1 MCAKRKR
8 PAKGP
13 PNGGSQPA
21 NKRAKPDAN
30 GGGSLG
36 ASGPGLPKALTAKL
50 LADRRPFVEDM
61 KPEDHERERGL
72 YKLLSS
78 TDVEDRLRASDVIIS
93 CLFGDDGGSKG
104 TKKKSGKG
112 KDEGESADEEQADKE
127 GGVPE
132 SVLRRHLERRL
143 FRGLSSGSD
152 AARVGF
158 SYVLV
163 EVIRQL
169 IGDRDLASSRYPGL
183 TFEVLLNLLVEKTT
197 AVGKVLGQEER
208 DNWWGRLFGLRCF
221 VQAGVLFSDKARWKA
236 VLKLLLQLSK
246 KKSWLQPQCGFVIA
260 QAVPLMKRKLAEKT
274 LDELVEA
281 GLAKSPEGL
290 GIWLVAQGTFPE
302 IKLPKPW
309 QDPLGTK
316 SLQDAAAVLKGS
328 TQELSDEDG
337 VQTAK
342 QSYTMTQLH
351 FVWGLILDS
360 FKNQRNAK
368 EFGLFWD
375 RVVDR
380 KLLTHPLYHFSL
392 YTKLTCNCLHPES
405 FFSKNASDHQKLSG
419 FRLFQKVL
427 ESYHSSPAMV
437 EAIFSQHLMGC
448 LMNQASAE
456 ERNLN
461 RAAVK
466 SLKLVETTVERYPEL
481 LLRILPRL
489 LGENGAYNFDE
500 RTHNKTVEKI
510 LRFTRPE
517 DGQAV
522 MEILQTLVKKPT
534 DDGEA
539 ERRLR
544 SYADYVSKLVLAGAD
559 PKLKDE
565 KDGGSVGGFAL
576 LELAKLAYS
585 REYFDLSEQTRS
597 SLRSRLISSFAKV
610 IKRPEDFMYICD
622 AMLSVETDT
631 MDMDR
636 DVQLELTAAL
646 ERLEKLIKKSEKK
659 GSSAAALRMPRQG
672 LALLHAIAIL
682 QLYNEEPDA
691 LDVLADTKQCYEKLK
706 EKEKETGGDSGMAEF
721 LVEILLSM
729 IARPSPLM
737 RQASLLVFEAF
748 SPLMTSKALELLTDT
763 LGAEE
768 NANGQKALFNAVD
781 EDDMDVDGE
790 EDDENDEDSLSEIDS
805 DVEFIG
811 MADGDDAEAPDG
823 DSDGDDDDENE
834 GNEDAEATGN
844 DESDEVLAQ
853 ILGTHRLDQDN
864 EAGSSDD
871 DADMT
876 DSEMVALDEKLAEYF
891 KHRVKG
897 NNKRKDKRD
906 AKESVIN
913 FKHRVLDF
921 LAVYVK
927 KEAAGSNYLL
937 AFDVLLPLLQ
947 HIRMTTN
954 KPLSNKACGIVID
967 FPKHR
972 KKTKADKAAAAA
984 EVVDADALLARLKLV
999 HDEAGKDQAHA
1010 FAKAATAASL
1020 AMAAAIVG
1028 AGANYERVVGVYA
1041 DTQTAWLQGRVR
1053 IQPSFF
1059 LEWIHW
1065 CQSHAQS
1072 QVAKEAAVKE
1082 AAPAAA

>member
-13 PNGGSQPA
+13 PNGGPQPA
-21 NKRAKPDAN
+21 SKRAKPDAN
-30 GGGSLG
+30 GGGSSLG

-78 TDVEDRLRASDVIIS
+78 TDVEDRLRASDVIVS
-93 CLFGDDGGSKG
+93 CLLGNSSGSKS
-104 TKKKSGKG
+104 TKKKSSKV
-112 KDEGESADEEQADKE
+112 KEGEGADHEGTGKE
-127 GGVPE
+127 SGVPE

-163 EVIRQL
+163 EIICQL
-169 IGDRDLASSRYPGL
+169 LGEKDLASSRYPGL
-183 TFEVLLNLLVEKTT
+183 TFEVLLNMLVEKTT
-197 AVGKVLGQEER
+197 TVGKVLGQEER

-221 VQAGVLFSDKARWKA
+221 VQAGVLFTDKTRWKA

-274 LDELVEA
+274 LDELTEA

-290 GIWLVAQGTFPE
+290 GIWLVSQGAFSD

-337 VQTAK
+337 GQAAK
-342 QSYTMTQLH
+342 QSYTMAQLH
-351 FVWGLILDS
+351 FVWDLILDS
-360 FKNQRNAK
+360 FKKQESVR
-368 EFGLFWD
+368 EFKVFWD
-375 RVVDR
+375 RVVDQ
-380 KLLTHPLYHFSL
+380 
-392 YTKLTCNCLHPES
+392 S

-419 FRLFQKVL
+419 FKLFQKVL
-427 ESYHSSPAMV
+427 ESYHSSPTMV

-456 ERNLN
+456 GRHLN

-466 SLKLVETTVERYPEL
+466 SLKAVETTVEQYPKL

-522 MEILQTLVKKPT
+522 METLQTLVKKT
-534 DDGEA
+534 ADDDEA

-544 SYADYVSKLVLAGAD
+544 IYADYVSRLVMASTE

-565 KDGGSVGGFAL
+565 KDGDSVGGLAL

-585 REYFDLSEQTRS
+585 RDYSDLTARTRS
-597 SLRSRLISSFAKV
+597 SLRVRLTSSFAKV
-610 IKRPEDFMYICD
+610 IKRPEDFTYICD
-622 AMLSVETDT
+622 AMLSVEPDS
-631 MDMDR
+631 MDMGD
-636 DVQLELTAAL
+636 DVQSELAAAL
-646 ERLEKLIKKSEKK
+646 ERLQKLVRKSEKK
-659 GSSAAALRMPRQG
+659 KGSGVAALRMPRQG

-682 QLYNEEPDA
+682 QLYNEDPDA
-691 LDVLADTKQCYEKLK
+691 FDVLADTKQCYEKLK
-706 EKEKETGGDSGMAEF
+706 EKEKETGDGSGMAEF

-729 IARPSPLM
+729 IAQPSSLM

-748 SPLMTSKALELLTDT
+748 SPLMTPKALELLTGT
-763 LGAEE
+763 LSVEE
-768 NANGQKALFNAVD
+768 NANGQKTLFNAAD
-781 EDDMDVDGE
+781 EDEMDVDGDEE
-790 EDDENDEDSLSEIDS
+790 EDDEEDGLSEIDS

-811 MADGDDAEAPDG
+811 MADGNDAEAPDG
-823 DSDGDDDDENE
+823 DSDGNDDDNE
-834 GNEDAEATGN
+834 GDEDTETKGNE
-844 DESDEVLAQ
+844 ESDEILAK
-853 ILGTHRLDQDN
+853 ILGTHRLDQDK
-864 EAGSSDD
+864 EAESSDD

-876 DSEMVALDEKLAEYF
+876 DSEMVALDDKLAEYF

-897 NNKRKDKRD
+897 NNKRKEKKD

-921 LAVYVK
+921 LAAYVK
-927 KEAAGSNYLL
+927 TEAAGPNYLL
-937 AFDVLLPLLQ
+937 AFDLLLPLLQ
-947 HIRMTTN
+947 HIRTTTN
-954 KPLSNKACGIVID
+954 KPLSSKACGIVLD

-972 KKTKADKAAAAA
+972 KKTKSDKAAAA
-984 EVVDADALLARLKLV
+984 EDVDADALLARLKLV
-999 HDEAGKDQAHA
+999 HDEAGRDQSHA
-1010 FAKAATAASL
+1010 FARAAATASL
-1020 AMAAAIVG
+1020 AMATAIVG
-1028 AGANYERVVGVYA
+1028 AGANHERVVHVYA
-1041 DTQTAWLQGRVR
+1041 DTQTAWLQGKVR

-1059 LEWIHW
+1059 VEWINW
-1065 CQSHAQS
+1065 CQSRAQS
-1072 QVAKEAAVKE
+1072 QVAKEAVVEEAAVEE
-1082 AAPAAA
+1082 AVVEEVAPAAA

>member
-13 PNGGSQPA
+13 PNGGTQPA
-21 NKRAKPDAN
+21 NKRARPDPN
-30 GGGSLG
+30 GGSSLG

-78 TDVEDRLRASDVIIS
+78 TDVEDRLHASDVIIS
-93 CLFGDDGGSKG
+93 CLFGDGGGSKG
-104 TKKKSGKG
+104 TKKKNGKG
-112 KDEGESADEEQADKE
+112 KDGEASADQDQTDKE

-183 TFEVLLNLLVEKTT
+183 TFEFLLNLLVEKTT
-197 AVGKVLGQEER
+197 TVGKVLGQEER

-221 VQAGVLFSDKARWKA
+221 VQAGVLFNDKTRWKA

-260 QAVPLMKRKLAEKT
+260 QAVPLMKRKLVEKT

-290 GIWLVAQGTFPE
+290 GIWLVAQETFPD

-337 VQTAK
+337 GQTAK

-360 FKNQRNAK
+360 LKDQQSGK
-368 EFGLFWD
+368 EFRLFWD
-375 RVVDR
+375 RVVDQ
-380 KLLTHPLYHFSL
+380 
-392 YTKLTCNCLHPES
+392 S
-405 FFSKNASDHQKLSG
+405 FFSKTASDHQKLSG
-419 FRLFQKVL
+419 FKLFQKVL

-466 SLKLVETTVERYPEL
+466 SLKVVETTVEHYPEL

-489 LGENGAYNFDE
+489 LGGNGTYNFDE

-522 MEILQTLVKKPT
+522 MEILQTLVKQPT

-585 REYFDLSEQTRS
+585 KEYFDLSERTRS
-597 SLRSRLISSFAKV
+597 SLRSRLTSSFAKV

-622 AMLSVETDT
+622 AMLSVEPDAVG
-631 MDMDR
+631 MDR
-636 DVQLELTAAL
+636 DVQSELTAAL
-646 ERLEKLIKKSEKK
+646 ERLGKLIKKSEKK
-659 GSSAAALRMPRQG
+659 GSGAAALRMPRQG
-672 LALLHAIAIL
+672 LALLHAVAIL

-691 LDVLADTKQCYEKLK
+691 LDVLADTKECYEKLK
-706 EKEKETGGDSGMAEF
+706 EKEKETGDGSGMAEF

-729 IARPSPLM
+729 IARPSALM

-768 NANGQKALFNAVD
+768 NANGLKALFNAVD

-790 EDDENDEDSLSEIDS
+790 DDDDENDDDGLSEIDS

-823 DSDGDDDDENE
+823 ESDDDDDDGDE
-834 GNEDAEATGN
+834 GNEDAETTGN
-844 DESDEVLAQ
+844 DESDHILAQ

-897 NNKRKDKRD
+897 NNKRKDKKD

-947 HIRMTTN
+947 HIRTTTN

-972 KKTKADKAAAAA
+972 KKTKADKTAAAVG

-1020 AMAAAIVG
+1020 AMVAAIVG
-1028 AGANYERVVGVYA
+1028 AGDNYERVVGVYA

-1065 CQSHAQS
+1065 CQSHAQN
-1072 QVAKEAAVKE
+1072 QAAKEVAVKE
-1082 AAPAAA
+1082 ATPAAA